1 MTAPKVVVLDTRQFV
16 GRARLTDCYAIVL
29 RLTQLAN
36 GEASPGL
43 TVQSKTMR
51 TGAIALTALILT
63 ITVMI
68 APKSMPQKVAA
79 DTYGADYLVLNPEM
93 D

>member
-1 MTAPKVVVLDTRQFV
+1 M
-16 GRARLTDCYAIVL
+16 LTG
-29 RLTQLAN
+29 LAN

-43 TVQSKTMR
+43 TVQSNTMR

-68 APKSMPQKVAA
+68 APKSMPQKAA
-79 DTYGADYLVLNPEM
+79 TDVYGADYLVLNPEM

>member
-1 MTAPKVVVLDTRQFV
+1 MFAVTALKAVVLDTR
-16 GRARLTDCYAIVL
+16 RADAVNELLCNRTHVD
-29 RLTQLAN
+29 RTRKRRGQ
-36 GEASPGL
+36 SGL
-43 TVQSKTMR
+43 TVQSNTMR